1 MSCKLL
7 IKNNILKKAVFNWS
21 GGKDSALALH
31 YIQQNKEYSIETL
44 LTSVNDEFDRIS
56 MHGVRSELLHQQAK
70 ELGLALQ
77 ELRLPEKPNMAEY
90 NSLLTDLNTDLKSKG
105 IDYSIF
111 GDIFLEDLKT
121 YREEQLANV
130 GIKAHFPLW
139 KRDTKELVHEF
150 IDLGFKT
157 ILVCTK
163 GELLGKEFVGEI
175 ITKDFLKELPKN
187 VDPCGENGEF
197 HTFVFDGPIF
207 KNPIEFDLGEK
218 IYRTY
223 AAPKSKEDAC
233 FSSTPS
239 TKEMGFHFCDLI
251 PKK

>member
-1 MSCKLL
+1 M
-7 IKNNILKKAVFNWS
+7 NKKAVFNWS

-31 YIQQNKEYSIETL
+31 YIQQQKTYQVETL
-44 LTSVNDEFDRIS
+44 LTSVNDKFDRIS
-56 MHGVRSELLHQQAK
+56 MHGVRSELLHQQSKAI
-70 ELGLALQ
+70 GIQLQ
-77 ELRLPEKPNMAEY
+77 ELRLPEQPTMAEY
-90 NSLLTDLNTDLKSKG
+90 NTLLTNLNTDLKSKG

-121 YREEQLANV
+121 YREQQLADV

-139 KRDTKELVHEF
+139 KRNTKELVHEF

-157 ILVCTK
+157 IVVCTK
-163 GELLGKEFVGEI
+163 SEVLGEDFVGEI

-207 KNPIEFDLGEK
+207 NKPIDFEIGEK
-218 IYRTY
+218 IIRTY
-223 AAPKSKEDAC
+223 QAPKSKEDAC

-251 PKK
+251 PKNQ

>member
-1 MSCKLL
+1 M
-7 IKNNILKKAVFNWS
+7 NKAVFNWS

-31 YIQQNKEYSIETL
+31 YIQQEGKYDIATL
-44 LTSVNDEFDRIS
+44 LTSINEKFNRIS
-56 MHGVRSELLHQQAK
+56 MHGVRVDLLHQQAAA
-70 ELGLALQ
+70 LGFPLQ
-77 ELRLPEKPNMAEY
+77 ELRLPESPTMDVY
-90 NSLLTDLNTDLKSKG
+90 NTLLTELNTNLKAKG
-105 IDYSIF
+105 IAHSIF

-121 YREEQLANV
+121 YREQQLATV
-130 GIKAHFPLW
+130 GIQAHFPLW

-157 ILVCTK
+157 IVVCTK
-163 GELLGKEFVGEI
+163 AEVLGKEFVGEV
-175 ITKDFLKELPKN
+175 ITKDFLKELPAN

-197 HTFVFDGPIF
+197 HTFVYDGPIF
-207 KNPIEFDLGEK
+207 NTPIDFTIGEK

-223 AAPKSKEDAC
+223 DAPKKKEDTC

-251 PKK
+251 PKT

>member
-1 MSCKLL
+1 M
-7 IKNNILKKAVFNWS
+7 KNSVFNWS

-31 YIQQNKEYSIETL
+31 YIQQQKEYDIKRL
-44 LTSVNDEFDRIS
+44 LTSVNDTFDRVS
-56 MHGVRSELLHQQAK
+56 MHGVRSELLREQAMS
-70 ELGLALQ
+70 LGIPLQ
-77 ELRLPEKPNMAEY
+77 ELRLPENPTMEVY
-90 NSLLTDLNTDLKSKG
+90 NDLLTDVNNTLKEKG
-105 IDYSIF
+105 ITHSIF
-111 GDIFLEDLKT
+111 GDIFLEDLKK
-121 YREEQLANV
+121 YREEQLAKV
-130 GIKAHFPLW
+130 GIQAHFPLW

-163 GELLGKEFVGEI
+163 AEFLGKEFVGEV

-197 HTFVFDGPIF
+197 HTFVYDGPIF
-207 KNPIEFDLGEK
+207 KNPIDFTIGEK
-218 IYRTY
+218 VYKTY
-223 AAPKSKEDAC
+223 DAPKKKEDAC

-251 PKK
+251 PVR

>member
-1 MSCKLL
+1 M
-7 IKNNILKKAVFNWS
+7 KKAVFNWS

-31 YIQQNKEYSIETL
+31 YILQQKEYDIETL
-44 LTSVNDEFDRIS
+44 LTSINEQFNRVS
-56 MHGVRSELLHQQAK
+56 MHGVRTELLHQQGVS
-70 ELGLALQ
+70 LGLPIQ
-77 ELRLPEKPNMAEY
+77 ELRLPESPTMEVY
-90 NSLLTDLNTDLKSKG
+90 NTLLTDLNKGLKQKG
-105 IDYSIF
+105 ITHSIF
-111 GDIFLEDLKT
+111 GDIFLEDLKK
-121 YREEQLANV
+121 YREGQLASI

-157 ILVCTK
+157 IVVCTK
-163 GELLGKEFVGEI
+163 SELLGEEFVGEV

-197 HTFVFDGPIF
+197 HTFVYDGPIF
-207 KNPIEFDLGEK
+207 KKPIDFTIGEK
-218 IYRTY
+218 VYKTY
-223 AAPKSKEDAC
+223 EAPKKKEDAC

-251 PKK
+251 PL